1 MYQLCQLNITLEI
14 LEQLVELKHVT
25 CLAKQTLLE
34 STCMLTLVQLTF
46 IIKDGEKPN
55 QLLFQKV
62 N

>member
-14 LEQLVELKHVT
+14 LEQLIELKHVM

-46 IIKDGEKPN
+46 IIKDDVKA
-55 QLLFQKV
+55 
-62 N
+62 